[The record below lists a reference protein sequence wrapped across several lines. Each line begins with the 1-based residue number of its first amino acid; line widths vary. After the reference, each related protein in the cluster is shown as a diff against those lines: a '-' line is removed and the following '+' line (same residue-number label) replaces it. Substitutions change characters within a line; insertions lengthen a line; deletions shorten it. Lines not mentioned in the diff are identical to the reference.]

1 MMRAA
6 ARGDANDR
14 TRVERH
20 DPLVGMVLDRRFRID
35 FRLAAG
41 GFGAIY
47 RATDL
52 LADAEVAL
60 KVLHPQLAGDP
71 MVIERFRR
79 EGKTLAN
86 LRDPHTIT
94 AYELGEAPDG
104 TLYIVM
110 ELLHGESLYQRFHA
124 GGPLPWRS
132 VVHIALGVCSS
143 LAEAHGLGI
152 VHRDLKPANIHLET
166 RGNDSEFVKVLDFGI
181 AKIVQG
187 AAERNELTQAGHMIG
202 TVDYM
207 SPEQMVGGEMTGR
220 SDIYT
225 LGVVMYEMISGRTPF
240 ADAKTATAIL
250 AAVLTQTPD
259 PLSQYAKVP
268 PALEQIVARC
278 LERESPNR
286 FADIGELAD
295 ALTEVASAGIA
306 QPGPAV
312 PSTGF
317 EQPMLSTEAT
327 RIDVRFTES
336 SQPVLDARGPR
347 YRPGA
352 PVAPAPA
359 VIPQRQLAP
368 VYGGHAASPPAPVVY
383 PAGKPAHAI
392 GSQPAIDARGVRPV
406 MDGRG
411 SQPMLEGAA
420 WHLPQLGR
428 GGPQLGPPQP
438 GQMDPQLGPPQPGQM
453 APQLGPAQFGQVP
466 PHLGPPQLGPS
477 QLGPAGA
484 PRVRAATYSYDMTA
498 AASHDAMVRRIIWI
512 AVFVVAAVALVVVS
526 RLG

>member
-1 MMRAA
+1 MRAA

-14 TRVERH
+14 TKVERH
-20 DPLVGMVLDRRFRID
+20 DPLVGTVLDRRFRID
-35 FRLAAG
+35 FPLAAG

-52 LADAEVAL
+52 RADAEVAL

-94 AYELGEAPDG
+94 AYELGESPDG

-166 RGNDSEFVKVLDFGI
+166 RENDTEFVKVLDFGI

-187 AAERNELTQAGHMIG
+187 TDERNELTQAGHMIG

-225 LGVVMYEMISGRTPF
+225 LGIVMYEMISGRTPF
-240 ADAKTATAIL
+240 ADARTATAIL

-259 PLSQYAKVP
+259 PLSKYAKVP
-268 PALEQIVARC
+268 PALEQIIARC
-278 LERESPNR
+278 LEREPPNR
-286 FADIGELAD
+286 FADIGELVD

-306 QPGPAV
+306 QPGPV
-312 PSTGF
+312 IPSTGF

-352 PVAPAPA
+352 PRVPAPA
-359 VIPQRQLAP
+359 VIPQPQLAP
-368 VYGGHAASPPAPVVY
+368 VYGGHAVSTPAPVVN
-383 PAGKPAHAI
+383 PAGRSAYAI
-392 GSQPAIDARGVRPV
+392 GSQPAIDARVVRPV

-411 SQPMLEGAA
+411 SAPVVAGGA
-420 WHLPQLGR
+420 WH
-428 GGPQLGPPQP
+428 PPQF
-438 GQMDPQLGPPQPGQM
+438 GQVPPQFGQVPPQFGQM
-453 APQLGPAQFGQVP
+453 APQLGQMAPQPGAPQV
-466 PHLGPPQLGPS
+466 
-477 QLGPAGA
+477 GPASGRRRR
-484 PRVRAATYSYDMTA
+484 PPTYSYDMTA
-498 AASHDAMVRRIIWI
+498 AAAQDAMVRRIIWI
-512 AVFVVAAVALVVVS
+512 AVFVVAAIALVVVS